1 MGTAIINRDVCLAW
15 QGTVCRACWHAC
27 PFPNEA
33 IVFDERG
40 RALVVAEQCIGCG
53 ICDHACI
60 TEPSSITIQP
70 REIA

>member
-1 MGTAIINRDVCLAW
+1 
-15 QGTVCRACWHAC
+15 
-27 PFPNEA
+27 
-33 IVFDERG
+33 VFDERG